1 MRTTPLHPDF
11 GLIVHDVDLRDV
23 TKTNLFP
30 EIRQAFEIHSAL
42 LFPAQQMD
50 DATHLRLA
58 RAFGPLENRDAMATG
73 RDMTFEISE
82 VSNQTDHGVT
92 APQDLHTLNLQANM
106 LWHTDSTF
114 LPTPALV
121 NILTARTLPASGG
134 GETEL
139 ASTRVGW
146 ASMPAELRA
155 RLQDAIIWHRLSHS
169 RARISPDLARLPAMN
184 KWPDRPWRAIWPNP
198 VTGQGSL
205 YIASHSFAI
214 EGMGLEEGQAIIDAA
229 IAHCTAPAR
238 VYSHRWQIGDVLL
251 WDERACL
258 HRGRPWN
265 YDEPRRL
272 QSICCSATDADGT
285 AAVRIV

>member
-1 MRTTPLHPDF
+1 L
-11 GLIVHDVDLRDV
+11 VDSV
-23 TKTNLFP
+23 F
-30 EIRQAFEIHSAL
+30 
-42 LFPAQQMD
+42 
-50 DATHLRLA
+50 
-58 RAFGPLENRDAMATG
+58 
-73 RDMTFEISE
+73 
-82 VSNQTDHGVT
+82 
-92 APQDLHTLNLQANM
+92 
-106 LWHTDSTF
+106 WHTDSTF

-229 IAHCTAPAR
+229 IAPHPRASIPTAGKSAMSSFGTNAPACIVVARGITMNRAACNPSVARPPTPTAPPQCASSEPAAPHSPISPLAGCTGAPAP
-238 VYSHRWQIGDVLL
+238 VSNSKGKPQGDSDVQGT
-251 WDERACL
+251 
-258 HRGRPWN
+258 GRH
-265 YDEPRRL
+265 
-272 QSICCSATDADGT
+272 G
-285 AAVRIV
+285 